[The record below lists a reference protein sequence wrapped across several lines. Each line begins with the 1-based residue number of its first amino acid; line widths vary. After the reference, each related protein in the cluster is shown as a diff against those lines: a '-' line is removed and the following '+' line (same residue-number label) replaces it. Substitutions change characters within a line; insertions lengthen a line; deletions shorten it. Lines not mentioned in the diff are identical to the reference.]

1 MSKVIHLTRH
11 AQAEHNVDEDYSIP
25 DPPLTP
31 LGRRQ
36 SEELYAQTAELQQSA
51 DLLVTSPL
59 KRTLQTTIIGYRGIR
74 ARLESQNPAKPIIVL
89 SRLQE
94 VNDFPCDTGSSRDEL
109 KQNDEFRGIDF
120 ESLEDDWNS
129 KQGEWCMITHAPKRD
144 FAPRSVAVR
153 ARARWVRRWLRDRP
167 EQNIVVVAHG
177 DILRQITKTSPSKAW
192 ANTEVRKFTFVSDGD
207 DEADLVALPVETE
220 ARAGSKDPTSGEMA
234 KA

>member
-59 KRTLQTTIIGYRGIR
+59 KRTLQTTIIGYRGLR

-94 VNDFPCDTGSSRDEL
+94 VNDIPCDTGSSRDEL

-120 ESLEDDWNS
+120 ESLEDDWNF
-129 KQGEWCMITHAPKRD
+129 KKGEWCIHSCTQTLLNTTLVTGD

-177 DILRQITKTSPSKAW
+177 DILRQITKTSPFK
-192 ANTEVRKFTFVSDGD
+192 VK
-207 DEADLVALPVETE
+207 DLL
-220 ARAGSKDPTSGEMA
+220 
-234 KA
+234 

>member
-94 VNDFPCDTGSSRDEL
+94 VNDIPCDTGSSRDEL

-129 KQGEWCMITHAPKRD
+129 KKGD

-177 DILRQITKTSPSKAW
+177 DILRQITKTSPFKVK
-192 ANTEVRKFTFVSDGD
+192 NHH
-207 DEADLVALPVETE
+207 DLFL
-220 ARAGSKDPTSGEMA
+220 TSL
-234 KA
+234 KQL

>member
-36 SEELYAQTAELQQSA
+36 SEELYTQTAELQQSA

-94 VNDFPCDTGSSRDEL
+94 VNDFPCDAGSSRDEL

-129 KQGEWCMITHAPKRD
+129 KKGD

-207 DEADLVALPVETE
+207 DEADLVALPMETE
-220 ARAGSKDPTSGEMA
+220 ARAGAEDPTSGEMA

>member
-1 MSKVIHLTRH
+1 MVKVIHLTRH

-25 DPPLTP
+25 DPPLTS

-36 SEELYAQTAELQQSA
+36 SEELFSQTTELQQSA
-51 DLLVTSPL
+51 DLLVSSPL
-59 KRTLQTTIIGYRGIR
+59 KRTLQTTIIGYRGLR
-74 ARLESQNPAKPIIVL
+74 ARLESESPSKPIIVL

-94 VNDFPCDTGSSRDEL
+94 ANDFPCDTGSSKDQLRQD
-109 KQNDEFRGIDF
+109 DEFQGIDF

-129 KQGEWCMITHAPKRD
+129 KKGD
-144 FAPRSVAVR
+144 FAPTTDKVR

-177 DILRQITKTSPSKAW
+177 DILRQIIKSYFEPW
-192 ANTEVRKFTFVSDGD
+192 ANAEVRKFTFRSETDE
-207 DEADLVALPVETE
+207 EADLIPLPAETE
-220 ARAGSKDPTSGEMA
+220 ARTGAGEPTSSAMA